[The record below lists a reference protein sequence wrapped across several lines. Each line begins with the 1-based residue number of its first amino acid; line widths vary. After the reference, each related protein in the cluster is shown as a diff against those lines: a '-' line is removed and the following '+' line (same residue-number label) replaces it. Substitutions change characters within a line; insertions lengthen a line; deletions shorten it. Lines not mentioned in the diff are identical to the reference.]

1 MVRTID
7 MQHMR
12 YLNLFGKIT
21 KVNTR
26 FCFNYNNAI
35 MFGVPRRFVL
45 KSIGQNAENLKKI
58 NHILGKRIKV
68 VAIPN
73 GVEDAKYFIKHIVS
87 PVEFKDLEVKE
98 HEIILTAGSQSKA
111 ALIGRNKRRL
121 HEMQKIVHD
130 FFGKDFRV
138 V

>member
-35 MFGVPRRFVL
+35 MFGVPRRFVF

-58 NHILGKRIKV
+58 NHIIGKRIKV
-68 VAIPN
+68 VALPH
-73 GVEDAKYFIKHIVS
+73 GVEDAKYFIKNIVS

-98 HEIILTAGSQSKA
+98 YEIILTAGSQSKA